1 MTPNPRAGW
10 PDPEQRLLATVAAG
24 LTVGGLSAF
33 AQISFGALLFSGS
46 LADAMGEGVA
56 HTLLG
61 GVLIGVV
68 MALGGSFP
76 GTVGRPHELP
86 VIVLALLAAQLA
98 QRLPDAAPGAD
109 VLATVT
115 VLLMASTALFGLTAL
130 LLGRWGAGNLFRYLP
145 FPVLGGFVAGSGA
158 LLVKGGLT
166 VMLGVSADQLSWA
179 ALIDPA
185 LLGRWLPGLGLALL
199 MAVAARHWPSWRTIP
214 AFLACGI
221 AAFHLLLALS
231 GGSLDTAMAGG
242 LVPSLPAGAMAH
254 RSLLPAALGGPV
266 AWREVFGCLPDILAV
281 AFLASLGTLLNAS
294 AIEVTV
300 RRELDFNR
308 DLQVVG
314 LANLLAALVGSP
326 AGFHSLSSTALPNQ
340 MGARGR
346 AVGLIAALVCLAA
359 WLGGPRLLATIPF
372 SVTGGLLVFL
382 GVSLVANWLIDRRRY
397 LSLLENGVLLAIL
410 LVTVVSGWVAALVAG
425 LVLALLLFVI
435 DYSRISAVRS
445 LMSGR
450 TRRSHVDR
458 SPAHS
463 RLLDRYGDSI
473 LVICL
478 QGHLFFGTAHVLRR
492 TIIERLEVPSTSRPH
507 WILLD
512 MRLTSGLDASAVYT
526 FQRLAQI
533 CESAG
538 IELVFSGL
546 SPETRQLLLRSGS
559 LQGERE
565 GQDWFCDLDH
575 GLEHCENE
583 LLSLHPMQENLEPLD
598 LMEAEDLCGE
608 AERQALARLLERFE
622 PVSFPA
628 GSTIIR
634 QNQPPSDLILLLS
647 GRVVVERRPTPEDP
661 PLRLRTMDAGT
672 CVGEIGFYLGTP
684 TSASVVC
691 EEEVRGLRL
700 SLGNLA
706 ALERE
711 DPRAALLLHR
721 LVARKL
727 AQRLISTNQLATAL
741 AG

>member
-1 MTPNPRAGW
+1 MSSHSLPG
-10 PDPEQRLLATVAAG
+10 EQGGKQNLPATIAAG
-24 LTVGGLSAF
+24 LTVGSLSAF

-46 LADAMGEGVA
+46 LSGGMGEGVS

-61 GVLIGVV
+61 GVLIGSV

-76 GTVGRPHELP
+76 GTVARPHELP

-98 QRLPDAAPGAD
+98 HRLPSAAPGAD

-115 VLLMASTALFGLTAL
+115 VLIMVSTAVFGLTAL

-145 FPVLGGFVAGSGA
+145 FPVLGGFVAGTGG

-166 VMLGVSADQLSWA
+166 VMLGVSADQLTWS

-185 LLGRWLPGLGLALL
+185 LLGRWLPGLGFAVL
-199 MAVAARHWPSWRTIP
+199 MVVGTRRWPSWRTIP
-214 AFLACGI
+214 IFMISGI
-221 AAFHLLLALS
+221 AAFHLLLGLT
-231 GGSLDTAMAGG
+231 GGSLGSAMVGG
-242 LVPSLPAGAMAH
+242 LVPSLPAEMAA
-254 RSLLPAALGGPV
+254 RSLVPAALAGPV
-266 AWREVFGCLPDILAV
+266 AWREVAASLPDILAV

-308 DLQVVG
+308 DLQMVG

-326 AGFHSLSSTALPNQ
+326 AGFHSLSSTALPDQ

-346 AVGLIAALVCLAA
+346 AVGLLAALVCLAA
-359 WLGGPRLLATIPF
+359 WLGGPRLLEAIPF
-372 SVTGGLLVFL
+372 AVTGGLLVFL
-382 GVSLVANWLIDRRRY
+382 GISLVANWLLDRRSF
-397 LSLLENGVLLAIL
+397 LSPLENSVLLAIL
-410 LVTVVSGWVAALVAG
+410 VVTMLAGWVAALVAG
-425 LVLALLLFVI
+425 LVLALVLFVV

-445 LMSGR
+445 LMTGR

-458 SPAHS
+458 SPARS
-463 RLLDRYGDSI
+463 RLLERYGDSI

-478 QGHLFFGTAHVLRR
+478 QGHLFFGTAHILRR
-492 TIIERLEVPSTSRPH
+492 TIMERLEVPSASRPH

-512 MRLTSGLDASAVYT
+512 MRLTSGLDASALYT

-538 IELVFSGL
+538 IELLFSGL
-546 SPETRQLLLRSGS
+546 SCDTLRLLLRSGI
-559 LQGERE
+559 LQGGRE
-565 GQDWFCDLDH
+565 GQHWFADLDH
-575 GLEHCENE
+575 GLEFCENE
-583 LLSLHPMQENLEPLD
+583 LLSLHTVQESKEPLA
-598 LMEAEDLCGE
+598 LMEAGE
-608 AERQALARLLERFE
+608 LRGQGDQQAFERLLECFE
-622 PVSFPA
+622 AVSFPA
-628 GSTIIR
+628 GSTIIW
-634 QNQPPSDLILLLS
+634 QDQPPGDLILLLS
-647 GRVVVERRPTPEDP
+647 GRVVVERRPTPQGAP
-661 PLRLRTMDAGT
+661 MRLRTMDPGT

-684 TSASVVC
+684 TSASVIC
-691 EEEVRGLRL
+691 EEEVRALRL
-700 SLGNLA
+700 SQSALA
-706 ALERE
+706 ELEKDAPE
-711 DPRAALLLHR
+711 AAMLLHR